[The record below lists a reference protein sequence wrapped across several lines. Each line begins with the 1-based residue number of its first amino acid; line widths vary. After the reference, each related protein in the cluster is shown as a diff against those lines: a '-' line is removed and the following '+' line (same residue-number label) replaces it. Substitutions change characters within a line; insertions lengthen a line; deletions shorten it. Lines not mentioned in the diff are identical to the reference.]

1 MCFKECEQNELRG
14 RPWVKLPRAT
24 VHLVRFYIRRGW
36 QARKVHCAD
45 ADWYWIANLPLRLL
59 RRVIFLTSVQVHT
72 FGPSCN
78 TFPYRPLRT
87 PINRPRVRW
96 RNWGLNWNSGSNVS
110 NPRTTAQCV
119 ALDIIMT
126 HFHIVSFTAH
136 TRLND
141 SRAITRYGAY
151 NGLLSAGTSIMGILV
166 CTLLVYATC
175 RKQ

>member
-24 VHLVRFYIRRGW
+24 VHFVRFYIRRGW
-36 QARKVHCAD
+36 QAREVHSAD

-78 TFPYRPLRT
+78 TFSPVTNVDQQTTSPLTELRSELKQR
-87 PINRPRVRW
+87 IERQQ
-96 RNWGLNWNSGSNVS
+96 SAYH
-110 NPRTTAQCV
+110 AQCV

-126 HFHIVSFTAH
+126 YFHIVSFTAH

-151 NGLLSAGTSIMGILV
+151 NGLLSAGTGIMGILV

-175 RKQ
+175 CKQ